1 VPDKGIIAKL
11 AAVSAAAILAFSWP
25 QSARGKPVTVSGTL
39 KVTGTTSGPAA
50 GPCGG
55 LSFTQSCPDGECVC
69 VQVPGATISGTAT
82 GKVDLSA
89 TIDNGEE
96 DSSAGCTPIYLSFS
110 GTARIPVEGIT
121 TESGEAF
128 FVQCGNGKLEGG
140 AWGIT
145 TSSVGLKG
153 RGIVSG
159 TFDGTHGKV
168 ALKLTGTLTLP

>member
-1 VPDKGIIAKL
+1 MLV
-11 AAVSAAAILAFSWP
+11 FSWP
-25 QSARGKPVTVSGTL
+25 QSARGKPITVSGTL
-39 KVTGTTSGPAA
+39 KVNGTASAPAS

-55 LSFTQSCPDGECVC
+55 LSFTQSCPDSNCVC
-69 VQVPGATISGTAT
+69 VTVSNAAIAGSAT

-110 GTARIPVEGIT
+110 ATAKIPDEEGNT
-121 TESGEAF
+121 TESGDLF

-140 AWGIT
+140 TWGIT
-145 TSSVGLKG
+145 ASSVGLTG
-153 RGIVSG
+153 RGVVSG

-168 ALKLTGTLTLP
+168 ALTLTGTLTLP